1 MPAPARSRLSYVD
14 WMRGLA
20 CLLMFQTHA
29 YDSWLGDDWRHGRE
43 LMYSQLLG
51 TFPAPLFLFLAG
63 FAVALGID
71 RMEAKG
77 ASRWEVASAFAKRG
91 GEVFGIALLFR
102 LQQWVM
108 GFGWS
113 PWTDLLRVDILNTIG
128 ISLALAAVV
137 PLAAQRLW
145 PRVTLAAGFAAGFA
159 LLTPP
164 LWSTTKLHVLPWWL
178 ASYINGGHL
187 DYTPRGWYFPIF
199 PWSGFLF
206 VGVAAGLIVMRA
218 RRTQREGLTILVLA
232 ALGGTVAL
240 LSRWIDHL
248 PGQFYAVYNYWLT
261 SPNFFLARAGLLL
274 VILAGCYG
282 WCALKPGKL
291 WSPMEQLGSTSLLVY
306 WVHIELVYGRLSILP
321 KHRVSFATASWG
333 LAAITVSMTLL
344 SLLKTRW
351 DARRRDERMSATA
364 PSPA

>member
-1 MPAPARSRLSYVD
+1 MPVPHRSRLAYVD

-29 YDSWLGDDWRHGRE
+29 YDSWLSDDWRHSTQ

-77 ASRWEVASAFAKRG
+77 ASPSEVAKTFAKRG
-91 GEVFGIALLFR
+91 GEIFGIAMLFR
-102 LQQWVM
+102 VQQWAM

-128 ISLALAAVV
+128 LSLAMAAIV
-137 PLAAQRLW
+137 PLAARRLW
-145 PRVTLAAGFAAGFA
+145 PRVTLAVALAAGFA

-164 LWSTTKLHVLPWWL
+164 LWNTQLRALPWWL
-178 ASYINGGHL
+178 ASYINGGHT
-187 DYTPRGWYFPIF
+187 DYTPRGWFFPIF

-206 VGVAAGLIVMRA
+206 VGVAAGLVVMRA
-218 RRTQREGLTILVLA
+218 RRQQREGVTIVVLA
-232 ALGGTVAL
+232 ALGGTAAL
-240 LSRWIDHL
+240 LSRWLDHL

-274 VILAGCYG
+274 VILAACYG
-282 WCALKPGKL
+282 WCALKPGRW
-291 WSPMEQLGSTSLLVY
+291 WSPVEQLGSTSLLVY

-333 LAAITVSMTLL
+333 LAAIVVSMTLL

-351 DARRRDERMSATA
+351 DARRREVGAA
-364 PSPA
+364 

>member
-1 MPAPARSRLSYVD
+1 MPAKPSRLAYVD

-29 YDSWLGDDWRHGRE
+29 YDSWLSDDWRHSTQ

-77 ASRWEVASAFAKRG
+77 ASCVEVAKAFAKRG
-91 GEVFGIALLFR
+91 GEIFGIAMLFR
-102 LQQWVM
+102 VQQWAM

-128 ISLALAAVV
+128 LSLAMAAIV
-137 PLAAQRLW
+137 PWAARRLW
-145 PRVTLAAGFAAGFA
+145 PRVILALSIAAGFA

-164 LWSTTKLHVLPWWL
+164 MWNTSQLRALPWWL

-187 DYTPRGWYFPIF
+187 DYTPRGWFFPIF

-218 RRTQREGLTILVLA
+218 RRNQREGVTILALA
-232 ALGGTVAL
+232 AIGGAAAL
-240 LSRWIDHL
+240 LSRWLDRL

-274 VILAGCYG
+274 VILAACYG
-282 WCALKPGKL
+282 WCALKPGGW
-291 WSPMEQLGSTSLLVY
+291 WSPVEQLGSTSLLVY

-351 DARRRDERMSATA
+351 DARRRVKRTSVAT
-364 PSPA
+364 